1 MGGPVDRSGGASGVP
16 PDVPDRIEH
25 TVLGPRTTWEDVTE
39 VLDAAIGAGTRAC
52 VPPCHLAAA
61 VDYAPSLDVA
71 TVVGFP
77 HGQATT
83 ETKVAAARQAWET
96 GASEIDMVAN
106 LGLLAAGEDDAV
118 ETDVAEVVAA
128 VPVPVK
134 VIVEAPLLD
143 DEELHRA
150 CQRAVGADA
159 AFLKTATGFADG
171 GATVEDV
178 ATMSDYGPVKASGGI
193 RTWDDAVAMFR
204 AGADRIGTSSGDVI
218 VEEYRAASGGGAV
231 ED

>member
-1 MGGPVDRSGGASGVP
+1 MPT
-16 PDVPDRIEH
+16 DVPDRIEH
-25 TVLGPRTTWEDVTE
+25 TVLGPRTTWDDVVE

-52 VPPCHLAAA
+52 VPPCYLAPA

-71 TVVGFP
+71 TVVAFP

-83 ETKVAAARQAWET
+83 ETKVAAARQAGET
-96 GASEIDMVAN
+96 GASEIDVVAN
-106 LGLLAAGEDDAV
+106 LGLLAAGEDEAF

-150 CQRAVGADA
+150 CQRAVAADA

-171 GATVEDV
+171 GATVDDV

-193 RTWDDAVAMFR
+193 RSWSDAAAMFR
-204 AGADRIGTSSGDVI
+204 AGADRIGTSSGASI
-218 VEEYRAASGGGAV
+218 VAEYREASGGRAA